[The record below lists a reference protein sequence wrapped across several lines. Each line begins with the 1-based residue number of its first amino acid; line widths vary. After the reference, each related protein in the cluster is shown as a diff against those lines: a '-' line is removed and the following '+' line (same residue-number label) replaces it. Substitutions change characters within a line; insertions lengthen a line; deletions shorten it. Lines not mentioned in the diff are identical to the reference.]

1 LWLLRRMLEN
11 VLDHVSW
18 LPGASFSVTHTEK
31 EMLLRAESVS
41 SPWAASVSTGGA
53 TFPST
58 LLL

>member
-1 LWLLRRMLEN
+1 MLEN